1 MTDAQEALT
10 PTGPVYLYRATLRRL
25 IDADTLVLD
34 VDLGFRVSAAIT
46 VRVADID
53 APERYTEDGK
63 RASKFVLELLKP
75 ADGEPRELLV
85 QSYHD
90 QMTFARWVCDL
101 WVQTGIHTYVSFAE
115 QLVAGGYARLS
126 NPRSTH

>member
-1 MTDAQEALT
+1 M
-10 PTGPVYLYRATLRRL
+10 YRATLRRL
-25 IDADTLVLD
+25 IDADTLVLT

-53 APERYTEDGK
+53 APERYSEEGK

-75 ADGEPRELLV
+75 ADGELRELLV

-90 QMTFARWVCDL
+90 QMTFARWVVDL
-101 WVQTGIHTYVSFAE
+101 WVQTGINTYVSFAE
-115 QLVAGGYARLS
+115 HLIAGGYARMS